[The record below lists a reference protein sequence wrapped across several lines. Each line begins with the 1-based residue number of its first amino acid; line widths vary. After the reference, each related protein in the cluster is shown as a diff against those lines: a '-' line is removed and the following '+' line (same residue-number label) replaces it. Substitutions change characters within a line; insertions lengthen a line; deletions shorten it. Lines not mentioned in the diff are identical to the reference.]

1 MKEKVRS
8 YNVDLLRIISMMMV
22 VTLHSLSRSGML
34 TETEGIIFNL
44 SWFLEIVCY
53 GAVDIFLLI
62 SGYFGVK
69 SKFKLSRILSL
80 WLQVVFY
87 LITVEVILQVI
98 HGEFHIIP
106 ILKTITPVL
115 SNQYWFFTCYFILCF
130 FTPFIN
136 KLINESS
143 KQLNQVLFG
152 ILIFIFSVL
161 PFIAMSPIAYAK
173 EIDFFNVNRG
183 YSVIWCTVVYTL
195 GALLNKLEI
204 SQYFK
209 KSTCFLNYWLGVFLT
224 FGIWI
229 LCQKYDVYGYFAVSY
244 TSPLIVFAS
253 ISLLL
258 FFTKIK
264 LNAMIE
270 KIVKFFVPEVFSV
283 YLIHSNPHIY
293 TYYTNSVRYL
303 LNYDFPIIFLNLMI
317 IILLVY
323 MVSSIIEFIRL
334 KLFSP
339 IDKWIKKIDQ
349 KKINQMFC
357 DS

>member
-195 GALLNKLEI
+195 GALLSKLEI

-229 LCQKYDVYGYFAVSY
+229 LCQKNDVYGYFAVSY

-323 MVSSIIEFIRL
+323 MVSSIVEFIRL

-349 KKINQMFC
+349 QKINQMFC